1 MREINE
7 LILIPDMAFITILAV
22 IDAKKIVTLEF
33 FIAIM
38 ADIKNVLSPNSENI
52 ITVND
57 AMNAWA
63 KRECIKRDQNV
74 LVWCLKQNKN
84 HNFHDNKS
92 D

>member
-1 MREINE
+1 LREINE

-57 AMNAWA
+57 AMNA
-63 KRECIKRDQNV
+63 
-74 LVWCLKQNKN
+74 
-84 HNFHDNKS
+84 
-92 D
+92 

>member
-1 MREINE
+1 
-7 LILIPDMAFITILAV
+7 MAFITILAV

-57 AMNAWA
+57 AMNA
-63 KRECIKRDQNV
+63 
-74 LVWCLKQNKN
+74 
-84 HNFHDNKS
+84 
-92 D
+92 